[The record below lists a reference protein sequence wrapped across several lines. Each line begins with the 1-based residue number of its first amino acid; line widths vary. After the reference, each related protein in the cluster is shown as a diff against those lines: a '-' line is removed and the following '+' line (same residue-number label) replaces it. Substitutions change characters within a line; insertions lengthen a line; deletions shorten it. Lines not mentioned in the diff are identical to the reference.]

1 MNGNVF
7 ISVPQADIYNELP
20 ASITSYDWVET
31 VYDAENP
38 EAEPTTV
45 NHHPTWDSLGERNKA
60 AYGEV
65 IVVTVGEDVFHVYEL
80 TASWKEGE
88 VSALLALGAGLAAP
102 SYTLMTAEEAKAFI
116 SANAPTLE

>member
-1 MNGNVF
+1 
-7 ISVPQADIYNELP
+7 
-20 ASITSYDWVET
+20 
-31 VYDAENP
+31 
-38 EAEPTTV
+38 
-45 NHHPTWDSLGERNKA
+45 
-60 AYGEV
+60 
-65 IVVTVGEDVFHVYEL
+65 VGEDVFHVYEL

>member
-7 ISVPQADIYNELP
+7 ISVPQAGIYNELP

-45 NHHPTWDSLGERNKA
+45 NHHPTWDRLGERNKA

-102 SYTLMTAEEAKAFI
+102 SYTLMTAAEAKAFI

>member
-1 MNGNVF
+1 M
-7 ISVPQADIYNELP
+7 
-20 ASITSYDWVET
+20 
-31 VYDAENP
+31 
-38 EAEPTTV
+38 
-45 NHHPTWDSLGERNKA
+45 DSLGERNKA

-102 SYTLMTAEEAKAFI
+102 SYTLMTAAEAKAFI